1 MSINP
6 EIRRILGATVD
17 TELRRISGAKTN
29 IRDAIARKGVNV
41 PITSRIDEYA
51 AFIDQ
56 INGVGEWQSVTLES
70 GFNCEIA
77 RWRTIDFGRNVQL
90 QLKNITGPSSLSFP
104 ANICHLPYAALPAEA
119 TFRGISPGTGNNYS
133 RYEISPWDG
142 YVKWYNEYPSYGS
155 GHWIDIQCIYPVT
168 TAQPV

>member
-1 MSINP
+1 MSINT
-6 EIRRILGATVD
+6 EIRRILGA
-17 TELRRISGAKTN
+17 KTD
-29 IRDAIARKGVNV
+29 IRDAIARKGITV
-41 PITSRIDEYA
+41 PITTKIDGYA
-51 AFIDQ
+51 ALIDQ
-56 INGVGEWQSVTLES
+56 INGVGEWQTITLLS
-70 GFNCEIA
+70 GFNCEYA
-77 RWRTIDFGRNVQL
+77 RWRTIDFGMNAQI

-104 ANICHLPYAALPAEA
+104 ANICLLPYAARPADT

-155 GHWIDIQCIYPVT
+155 GHWIDIQCIYPIV